1 MQRGAF
7 NLTLAGVKPEYSFS
21 SVILKTKNERTGT
34 HIWQHRRS
42 FNEAVCRGALRSWAC
57 LFGCCFFSILLWYIF
72 GIVRWLNQCYLF
84 QKKDY
89 FCLFFSQKQL
99 CPKLWW
105 ATPRL
110 VVISWHHKDELKQE
124 QRQSRDSQT
133 FVKGR
138 PLTILPVV
146 GDLHLALLGPEHGVG
161 DLADG
166 LFAGQLA
173 VEEVAGAGLLHDVR
187 SGEPRH
193 LAEAIVT
200 VDDCTV
206 LHSGIGYD
214 KFPVCMKTNIFRGV
228 FWPAEP
234 HNQVDQVLNKQTK
247 FSSLGDIKFS
257 KSILDTQFT
266 LRSKHG
272 AAYITPTF
280 SYTTPPAAPA
290 EARIHILTLT
300 LEFPYN

>member
-1 MQRGAF
+1 MGCYQ
-7 NLTLAGVKPEYSFS
+7 LT
-21 SVILKTKNERTGT
+21 
-34 HIWQHRRS
+34 
-42 FNEAVCRGALRSWAC
+42 
-57 LFGCCFFSILLWYIF
+57 
-72 GIVRWLNQCYLF
+72 
-84 QKKDY
+84 
-89 FCLFFSQKQL
+89 
-99 CPKLWW
+99 
-105 ATPRL
+105 
-110 VVISWHHKDELKQE
+110 HKDELKQE

-146 GDLHLALLGPEHGVG
+146 GDLHLALLGPEHGLG

-187 SGEPRH
+187 SGEARH

-228 FWPAEP
+228 F
-234 HNQVDQVLNKQTK
+234 
-247 FSSLGDIKFS
+247 
-257 KSILDTQFT
+257 
-266 LRSKHG
+266 
-272 AAYITPTF
+272 
-280 SYTTPPAAPA
+280 
-290 EARIHILTLT
+290 
-300 LEFPYN
+300 

>member
-133 FVKGR
+133 FCERATTHHPSCSRWSPPCAPRTRARRGR
-138 PLTILPVV
+138 PGWWPLCWSARRGGSRRCRASAWCQVWRTPSSR
-146 GDLHLALLGPEHGVG
+146 
-161 DLADG
+161 
-166 LFAGQLA
+166 
-173 VEEVAGAGLLHDVR
+173 R
-187 SGEPRH
+187 SHRYSRW
-193 LAEAIVT
+193 
-200 VDDCTV
+200 
-206 LHSGIGYD
+206 LHSSPLWHWLWQISGLHEDKYFPGCFLTCWTSQSSGSSFKQADQIQLIG
-214 KFPVCMKTNIFRGV
+214 G
-228 FWPAEP
+228 
-234 HNQVDQVLNKQTK
+234 H
-247 FSSLGDIKFS
+247 
-257 KSILDTQFT
+257 
-266 LRSKHG
+266 
-272 AAYITPTF
+272 
-280 SYTTPPAAPA
+280 
-290 EARIHILTLT
+290 
-300 LEFPYN
+300 